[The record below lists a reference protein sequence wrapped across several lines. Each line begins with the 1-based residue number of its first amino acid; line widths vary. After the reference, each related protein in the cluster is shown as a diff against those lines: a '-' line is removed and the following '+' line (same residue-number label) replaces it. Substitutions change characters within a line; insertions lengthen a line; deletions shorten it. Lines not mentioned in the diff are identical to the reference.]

1 MAMLIMGFSPFLKRF
16 GAGGPAEHP
25 LEQVNKAARQTMVKL
40 PKKAA
45 NGAAAKPRL
54 PAPAK
59 QPRREGLF
67 FFRPNQGMNTPW
79 MALTARSASF
89 SSMMTLILI
98 SLVLIMWMLTLASN
112 RASNMRL
119 ATPGLDCMPAPTT
132 LTLA

>member
-1 MAMLIMGFSPFLKRF
+1 
-16 GAGGPAEHP
+16 
-25 LEQVNKAARQTMVKL
+25 MVKL
-40 PKKAA
+40 PEKAA

-59 QPRREGLF
+59 QPRREGRF
-67 FFRPNQGMNTPW
+67 FLGLCQGMNTLW
-79 MALTARSASF
+79 MALTARSASL

-98 SLVLIMWMLTLASN
+98 SLVLIMWMLTFASN